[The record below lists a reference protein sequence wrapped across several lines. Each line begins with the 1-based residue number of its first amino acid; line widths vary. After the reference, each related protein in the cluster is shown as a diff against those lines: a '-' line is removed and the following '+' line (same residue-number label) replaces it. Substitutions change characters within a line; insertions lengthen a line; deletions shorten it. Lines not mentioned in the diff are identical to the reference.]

1 MMKRR
6 SLLYVMGVAVLCSFQ
21 GLAAQEKPIVILHA
35 RIIDGL
41 GGRPIEDGAVILRG
55 RTIEYAGPAS
65 GATVPRDA
73 QIIDG
78 KGKSVLPGLADLHVH
93 LQGGW
98 DGISVDL
105 LGYQRYLNAM
115 LYSGIT
121 TILDTGNYQPWV
133 LQLRQ
138 EVASGHLLGPRIYC
152 TGAMIDAADPAWPD
166 LAYSLTS
173 RAQIPEFVQRDKRA
187 NVDLIKGYANLSD
200 RMLRRLVEEAH
211 KEKIRV
217 VIDQWER
224 NGSPD
229 LVRTGID
236 GFAHAPTRRMPPDDI
251 QLIHDRELF
260 VITTLTVEEYSAHR
274 RLNDL
279 RFLDEPL
286 IAETTPPWFLT
297 ELRAEA
303 TRTLSEAEKHEV
315 EASVTGFDEMKRNVK
330 KLLDASV
337 LLGAGTDA
345 PYPGVFQG
353 EALHRE
359 LELLVEAG
367 MTPLEALRLA
377 TFNAARIMHAE
388 QEWGSLQAGRQANVV
403 IVAGNPAERISDT
416 RKIEAVILNGK
427 ILDRNSLRFD
437 VKKDLG
443 FRAVTGNFS
452 SPMQ

>member
-1 MMKRR
+1 MMKRG
-6 SLLYVMGVAVLCSFQ
+6 SLLYAIGVAVLCSLQ
-21 GLAAQEKPIVILHA
+21 GLAAQERPIAILHA

-41 GGRPIEDGAVILRG
+41 GGRPIEDGTVILRG

-65 GATVPRDA
+65 GATVPPDA
-73 QIIDG
+73 QIVEG
-78 KGKSVLPGLADLHVH
+78 KGKSILPGLADLHVH
-93 LQGGW
+93 LQGAW

-115 LYSGIT
+115 LNAGIT
-121 TILDTGNYQPWV
+121 TVLDTGNYQPWV

-138 EVASGHLLGPRIYC
+138 EVSSGHLLGPRIYC

-166 LAYSLTS
+166 LAYALTS

-187 NVDLIKGYANLSD
+187 KVDLIKGYANLSD

-236 GFAHAPTRRMPPDDI
+236 GFAHAPTRRMPADDI

-260 VITTLTVEEYSAHR
+260 VITTLVVEEYSAHR

-297 ELRAEA
+297 ELRTEA
-303 TRTLSEAEKHEV
+303 TRTLSEAEKHDV
-315 EASVTGFDEMKRNVK
+315 EASAAGFDEMKRNVK
-330 KLLDASV
+330 KLLDAGV
-337 LLGAGTDA
+337 LLAAGTDA

-353 EALHRE
+353 EALHHE
-359 LELLVEAG
+359 LELLVDAG
-367 MTPLEALRLA
+367 MTPLEAIRSA
-377 TFNAARIMHAE
+377 TFSASRIMHAE

-416 RKIEAVILNGK
+416 RKIETVILNGK

-437 VKKDLG
+437 AKKDAG

-452 SPMQ
+452 SPVQ